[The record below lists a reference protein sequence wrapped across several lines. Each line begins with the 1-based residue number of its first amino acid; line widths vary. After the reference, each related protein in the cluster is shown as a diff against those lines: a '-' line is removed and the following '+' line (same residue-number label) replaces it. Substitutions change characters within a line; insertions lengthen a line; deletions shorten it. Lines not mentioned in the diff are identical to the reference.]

1 MIPLTLV
8 LRKSTTGYDLE
19 KDLRLNIFLMDELK
33 LFGKS
38 EDQIDSL
45 VQTVQLLSEDIRMEF
60 VLKKCSVLIG
70 DRGMKLSPVG
80 VEQVSPGR
88 RSKVEV
94 NH

>member
-8 LRKSTTGYDLE
+8 LRKSTTGYDLA

-33 LFGKS
+33 VKS

-60 VLKKCSVLIG
+60 VLKKCSVLSS
-70 DRGMKLSPVG
+70 DRGINLSPVG
-80 VEQVSPGR
+80 VE
-88 RSKVEV
+88 
-94 NH
+94 

>member
-8 LRKSTTGYDLE
+8 LRKSTTSYDLA

-45 VQTVQLLSEDIRMEF
+45 VQTVQLLSEDIRMAFE
-60 VLKKCSVLIG
+60 LKKCSMLSS
-70 DRGMKLSPVG
+70 DRRMKLSPVG
-80 VEQVSPGR
+80 VE
-88 RSKVEV
+88 
-94 NH
+94 

>member
-1 MIPLTLV
+1 MIPSTLV

-45 VQTVQLLSEDIRMEF
+45 VQTIQLPSEDIRMEIL
-60 VLKKCSVLIG
+60 LKKCSV
-70 DRGMKLSPVG
+70 
-80 VEQVSPGR
+80 
-88 RSKVEV
+88 
-94 NH
+94 

>member
-33 LFGKS
+33 LFGNS

-45 VQTVQLLSEDIRMEF
+45 VQTVQLLSEDIRKKI
-60 VLKKCSVLIG
+60 VLKKC
-70 DRGMKLSPVG
+70 
-80 VEQVSPGR
+80 VE
-88 RSKVEV
+88 
-94 NH
+94 

>member
-45 VQTVQLLSEDIRMEF
+45 VQTVQLLSEDIRMAF
-60 VLKKCSVLIG
+60 VLKKCSMLSS

-80 VEQVSPGR
+80 IE
-88 RSKVEV
+88 
-94 NH
+94 

>member
-45 VQTVQLLSEDIRMEF
+45 VQTIQLLSEDIRMEML
-60 VLKKCSVLIG
+60 LKKCSVLSS
-70 DRGMKLSPVG
+70 D
-80 VEQVSPGR
+80 E
-88 RSKVEV
+88 
-94 NH
+94 

>member
-8 LRKSTTGYDLE
+8 LRKSTTSYDLE

-60 VLKKCSVLIG
+60 VLKKCSVLSS

-80 VEQVSPGR
+80 VE
-88 RSKVEV
+88 
-94 NH
+94 

>member
-1 MIPLTLV
+1 MIPSTLV
-8 LRKSTTGYDLE
+8 LRKSTAGYDLA

-60 VLKKCSVLIG
+60 VLKKCSVLSS

-80 VEQVSPGR
+80 VE
-88 RSKVEV
+88 
-94 NH
+94 

>member
-19 KDLRLNIFLMDELK
+19 KDLRLNIFLIDELK

-45 VQTVQLLSEDIRMEF
+45 VQTVQLLREDIRMEF
-60 VLKKCSVLIG
+60 VLKKCSVLSS
-70 DRGMKLSPVG
+70 D
-80 VEQVSPGR
+80 E
-88 RSKVEV
+88 
-94 NH
+94 

>member
-8 LRKSTTGYDLE
+8 LRKSTTGYDLA

-45 VQTVQLLSEDIRMEF
+45 VQTVQLLSKDIRMEF
-60 VLKKCSVLIG
+60 GLKKCSVLSS

-80 VEQVSPGR
+80 VE
-88 RSKVEV
+88 
-94 NH
+94 

>member
-38 EDQIDSL
+38 EDQIDLL
-45 VQTVQLLSEDIRMEF
+45 VQTVQSLSEDIRMEF
-60 VLKKCSVLIG
+60 VLKKCSVLSS
-70 DRGMKLSPVG
+70 D
-80 VEQVSPGR
+80 E
-88 RSKVEV
+88 
-94 NH
+94 

>member
-8 LRKSTTGYDLE
+8 LRKSTAGYDLE

-45 VQTVQLLSEDIRMEF
+45 VQTVQLLSEDIRMD
-60 VLKKCSVLIG
+60 LY
-70 DRGMKLSPVG
+70 
-80 VEQVSPGR
+80 
-88 RSKVEV
+88 
-94 NH
+94 

>member
-8 LRKSTTGYDLE
+8 LRRSTTGYDLV

-60 VLKKCSVLIG
+60 VLKRKSVDRVSSS

-80 VEQVSPGR
+80 VE
-88 RSKVEV
+88 
-94 NH
+94 

>member
-45 VQTVQLLSEDIRMEF
+45 VQTVQLLSEDIRMAL
-60 VLKKCSVLIG
+60 VLKKCSVLSS

-80 VEQVSPGR
+80 VE
-88 RSKVEV
+88 
-94 NH
+94 

>member
-1 MIPLTLV
+1 MCMIPLTLV
-8 LRKSTTGYDLE
+8 LRKSTTGYDLA

-45 VQTVQLLSEDIRMEF
+45 VQTVQLLSEDIRMAF
-60 VLKKCSVLIG
+60 VLKKCSMLSS

-80 VEQVSPGR
+80 IE
-88 RSKVEV
+88 
-94 NH
+94 

>member
-8 LRKSTTGYDLE
+8 LRKSTTSYDLA

-45 VQTVQLLSEDIRMEF
+45 VQTVQLLSEDIRMAF
-60 VLKKCSVLIG
+60 VLKKCSMLSS
-70 DRGMKLSPVG
+70 DRGKSLIISL
-80 VEQVSPGR
+80 
-88 RSKVEV
+88 
-94 NH
+94 NYHD

>member
-19 KDLRLNIFLMDELK
+19 KDLRLNIFLMEQLK

-45 VQTVQLLSEDIRMEF
+45 VQTVQLLREDIRVEF
-60 VLKKCSVLIG
+60 VLKKCSVLSSH
-70 DRGMKLSPVG
+70 RGMKLGRVG
-80 VEQVSPGR
+80 VE
-88 RSKVEV
+88 
-94 NH
+94 